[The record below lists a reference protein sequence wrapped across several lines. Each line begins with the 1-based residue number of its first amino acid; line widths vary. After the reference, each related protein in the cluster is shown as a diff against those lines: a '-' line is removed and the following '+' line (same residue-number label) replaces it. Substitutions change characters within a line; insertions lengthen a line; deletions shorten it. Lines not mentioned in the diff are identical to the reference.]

1 MPDLVAGFVLLLFTI
16 MAVCSGLI
24 LVAVWMGDD
33 RRPPP
38 ANTNPRDIRGTI
50 KAVLAEGAGGA
61 AGASP
66 MAAAGRGGQP
76 KATGLRSRK

>member
-38 ANTNPRDIRGTI
+38 RNANPRDIRGTI
-50 KAVLAEGAGGA
+50 KSVIAEADGA
-61 AGASP
+61 AQAAP
-66 MAAAGRGGQP
+66 MASAAKGG
-76 KATGLRSRK
+76 KKEGLRSRK